1 MTQPPYAD
9 PGRRRFTSGVAAA
22 TLAAPF
28 FWVRQATAAEQVIVR
43 TPGGVFDDIKRE
55 TIYEPFRKE
64 TGIEV
69 VPVAATA
76 AKLMAMMKSGQNE
89 LDVIDTGDSTLLELE
104 KSNYLVP
111 LAYEEFKYTNL
122 ADIDPVVKRKYQLG
136 SFIYAMVLGYNT
148 KAMAPGSEPKS
159 WAEFWDVKRFP
170 ARRTLPDMASGTPS
184 LEFALIADGVPMN
197 KLYPLDIDRAF
208 KSMSRIRALV
218 PKFWDTGAL
227 SSTMIADNEVSMG
240 ALWSTRAAAAQ
251 DQGAPHRHPVEPER
265 PARAGLRHPGRRT
278 QPRQCQE
285 VHRLQ
290 LLGRVAGALARQV
303 QGNPRQHQGLRR
315 NVEGP
320 DRPRDE
326 DTLDA
331 FQGFPARHR
340 VVGAEPR
347 EGRPGLVEV
356 DHQLTRA
363 NPRESGE
370 GPADSVAR

>member
-1 MTQPPYAD
+1 MTHLESAD
-9 PGRRRFTSGVAAA
+9 SGRRTFTTGVAAA
-22 TLAAPF
+22 ALASPF
-28 FWVRQATAAEQVIVR
+28 FWIRNATAAGQVIVR

-104 KSNYLVP
+104 KSNYLMP
-111 LAYEEFKYTNL
+111 LAYEEFKYTNI
-122 ADIDPVVKRKYQLG
+122 ADIDPVVKRKYQVG

-148 KAMAPGSEPKS
+148 KAIPPGTEPKS

-170 ARRTLPDMASGTPS
+170 GRRTLPDMASGTPS

-208 KSMSRIRALV
+208 KSMSRVRASI

-227 SSTMIADNEVSMG
+227 SSTMIADNEVAMG

-251 DQGAPHRHPVEPER
+251 DQGAPV
-265 PARAGLRHPGRRT
+265 GL
-278 QPRQCQE
+278 QWNQNAM
-285 VHRLQ
+285 L
-290 LLGRVAGALARQV
+290 V
-303 QGNPRQHQGLRR
+303 QAYGIP
-315 NVEGP
+315 
-320 DRPRDE
+320 
-326 DTLDA
+326 
-331 FQGFPARHR
+331 
-340 VVGAEPR
+340 VGARNLANAKKFIDYSSSAESQSRWLAKYKAIPVNTKAYAATSKDLIDPATKTPWTRSKGFILDIEWWALNR
-347 EGRPGLVEV
+347 EKVGQAWSKWILG
-356 DHQLTRA
+356 
-363 NPRESGE
+363 
-370 GPADSVAR
+370 